1 MQKNDEKSVFLT
13 LGKFLKINDII
24 QSGGQAKYYLL
35 ENDILV
41 NGIVEKRRGRKLNK
55 GDVVLIDNLEY
66 VVEWLKKYL

>member
-1 MQKNDEKSVFLT
+1 MQKNDEKNVFLT
-13 LGKFLKINDII
+13 LGRFLKINDII

-66 VVEWLKKYL
+66 VVE

>member
-1 MQKNDEKSVFLT
+1 MRKNDKKNVFLT

-66 VVEWLKKYL
+66 VVE